1 VGITDLRIAGLG
13 LGSLIPIVIG
23 LALVVVGGTLAAN
36 GQPLGCMVGL
46 SVGMGTIGVGIVY
59 KDET

>member
-1 VGITDLRIAGLG
+1 MKIAGLG
-13 LGSLIPIVIG
+13 LGSILPMIIG

-46 SVGMGTIGVGIVY
+46 VVGMGTIGVGLVY
-59 KDET
+59 KDER

>member
-13 LGSLIPIVIG
+13 IWSVLPIIIG

-36 GQPLGCMVGL
+36 GQTLGCMVG
-46 SVGMGTIGVGIVY
+46 VVTGTGTIGLGLIN
-59 KDET
+59 KEEP

>member
-13 LGSLIPIVIG
+13 IWSVLPIIIG

-36 GQPLGCMVGL
+36 GQPLGCLVGL
-46 SVGMGTIGVGIVY
+46 SAGMGAMAVGLIN
-59 KDET
+59 KDDR

>member
-1 VGITDLRIAGLG
+1 VGKTDLRIAGLS
-13 LGSLIPIVIG
+13 LGSILPIIIG

-46 SVGMGTIGVGIVY
+46 TVGMGAMAVGLVY
-59 KDET
+59 KD